1 MRPLVCTLLLALVAT
16 EASAQPVA
24 HTAPRGAPGSPRES
38 MTRFKE
44 LARGARWAE
53 AARYLDLPANLRDD
67 GPRVARELFE
77 VIDHELGLDPSELSP
92 EPLGDPDDGLP
103 PRTDALGEV
112 TLGAAT
118 EAPVRIT
125 RREFVDGARW
135 MFTRATVQRAG
146 GWYDHLGGRWTR
158 EHLPASLLA
167 RGPRNLLRWQWLAL
181 PLLLALSLVVGRVVA
196 AQARRAL
203 VRVAGKHVLAFDPRL
218 PERVTGP
225 LSLLVAA
232 LVLRASVEAL
242 SFARD
247 AEDTVHGLF
256 SALWLG
262 AVFWA
267 LWRGIEVASRGF
279 AASRWAAE
287 QTGSVTVLPLLAKA
301 ARVVLSVLGVVTVLS
316 ALGYPV
322 ASLLAGLGIGGL
334 ALALAAQKTGEH
346 LIGSVAIGFDQPFQ
360 VGDLVKVDE
369 QTGRVE
375 AVGLRSTRIRTF
387 DRTVISIPNGK
398 LADMRTENLSARDR
412 FRVYTTLGLAP
423 TTDAATLR
431 AVLAE
436 VRQLL
441 EAHPKAHGDAPWVS
455 LLRVGATSIEVEVA
469 AWFRT
474 TEYEEFLAIRS
485 EVLLGC
491 LDVIERHRAQ
501 LATGIVP
508 PPAPPTV

>member
-1 MRPLVCTLLLALVAT
+1 MRAPAAVAVTLLLLAS
-16 EASAQPVA
+16 EAAAQPVA
-24 HTAPRGAPGSPRES
+24 REAPRAAAGSPRES
-38 MTRFKE
+38 MARFKE
-44 LARGARWAE
+44 LARGGRWAE
-53 AARYLDLPANLRDD
+53 AARYLDLPSGLRDD
-67 GPRVARELFE
+67 GPRAARELFE
-77 VIDHELGLDPSELSP
+77 VIDHELGLDPGALSADP
-92 EPLGDPDDGLP
+92 QGDPDDGLP
-103 PRTDALGEV
+103 ARTDSLGEIAS
-112 TLGAAT
+112 GAGP

-125 RREFVDGARW
+125 RREFADGARW
-135 MFTRATVQRAG
+135 VFTRATVARTEA
-146 GWYDHLGGRWTR
+146 WYGRLDGRWAR
-158 EHLPASLLA
+158 EHLPPSLLA
-167 RGPRNLLRWQWLAL
+167 RGPKNLLRWQGAAL
-181 PLLLALSLVVGRVVA
+181 PLLFALGLVVGRVFSA
-196 AQARRAL
+196 LARRAL
-203 VRVAGKHVLAFDPRL
+203 IRVAGKHVLAFDPRL
-218 PERVTGP
+218 PDRVRGP
-225 LSLLVAA
+225 LTLVVAA

-242 SFARD
+242 SLSRD
-247 AEDTVHGLF
+247 AEGFVHELF
-256 SALWLG
+256 NALWLG

-334 ALALAAQKTGEH
+334 ALALALQKTGEH

-369 QTGRVE
+369 QVGRVE

-387 DRTVISIPNGK
+387 DRTVVSLPNGK
-398 LADMRTENLSARDR
+398 LADMRTENFTARDR

-431 AVLAE
+431 AALAE
-436 VRQLL
+436 VRAMLV
-441 EAHPKAHGDAPWVS
+441 AHPKAHGDAPWVS

-474 TEYEEFLAIRS
+474 TDYEEFLAIRS

-501 LATGIVP
+501 LATGGV